1 MAKRTRKGMFRE
13 FKMRKQEELG
23 RSYNKHHKLVVR
35 DMVGSTDITEAMLN
49 FLLFSYDYEFFTID
63 HVSHSYF
70 YSKLKIARR
79 LIYPLQTLGYIYKY
93 YDKLSPNSYED
104 AMFDEGKMRYRVRYS
119 LSQRGRLLVQKY
131 YRKLEGDEQISVP
144 I

>member
-35 DMVGSTDITEAMLN
+35 D
-49 FLLFSYDYEFFTID
+49 
-63 HVSHSYF
+63 
-70 YSKLKIARR
+70 RR

-144 I
+144 T